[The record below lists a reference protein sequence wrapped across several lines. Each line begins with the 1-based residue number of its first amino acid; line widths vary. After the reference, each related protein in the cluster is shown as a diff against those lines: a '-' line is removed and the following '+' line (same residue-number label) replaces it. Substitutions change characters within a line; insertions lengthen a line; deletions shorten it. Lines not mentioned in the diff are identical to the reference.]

1 MKNRQSNN
9 NPGGG
14 RGRGNGAGRGNGGG
28 RGRGGGGGNGDPDYQ
43 RKAWETQ
50 GIKVDSDGV
59 LKVNCRVCGLNTTH
73 SSRYHSAWASN
84 PSTFRLP
91 DNNVYVKACQSITR
105 NLPKPPPTNPPSTPP
120 PSQPPGQ
127 NPSGQAGSLVL
138 DRASLE
144 SKMSQYERTST
155 DPNASSIVD
164 AFRFLL
170 YLLWDICPVPTFGLV
185 LVSSVSPV
193 IVRPDPPKPRPRRS
207 RSSRS
212 RYLRFRRRHLH
223 YNLVRRC
230 YSRRCKSVPWSYRT
244 RQHRRWRRKKYRQR
258 SRYRVKR
265 HQLKWSKFLT
275 PQLSSRSLWNLH
287 RKVNAEF
294 LGADS
299 DSFLPF
305 ASYGL
310 IPEEVLDKFCAE
322 RADSFLSTTKLLHK
336 FNNMSLFDGAKS
348 TVQRANLFHSAD
360 NDITNRAPCFKCHL
374 QDLSIGL
381 GYWCF
386 IWPDSFQR

>member
-1 MKNRQSNN
+1 M
-9 NPGGG
+9 
-14 RGRGNGAGRGNGGG
+14 
-28 RGRGGGGGNGDPDYQ
+28 
-43 RKAWETQ
+43 
-50 GIKVDSDGV
+50 
-59 LKVNCRVCGLNTTH
+59 L
-73 SSRYHSAWASN
+73 
-84 PSTFRLP
+84 F
-91 DNNVYVKACQSITR
+91 
-105 NLPKPPPTNPPSTPP
+105 
-120 PSQPPGQ
+120 
-127 NPSGQAGSLVL
+127 
-138 DRASLE
+138 
-144 SKMSQYERTST
+144 
-155 DPNASSIVD
+155 
-164 AFRFLL
+164 
-170 YLLWDICPVPTFGLV
+170 LLWDVCPVPTFGLV
-185 LVSSVSPV
+185 LVSSVSSV
-193 IVRPDPPKPRPRRS
+193 IVRPDPPKPRPCRS

-212 RYLRFRRRHLH
+212 RYRRFRRRHLH

-258 SRYRVKR
+258 SKYRVKR

-310 IPEEVLDKFCAE
+310 IPEEALNKFCAD
-322 RADSFLSTTKLLHK
+322 RADSFLTTTKLLHK

-360 NDITNRAPCFKCHL
+360 NNVTNRASNITFKTCPLVWDTGASFGLTPFRGDFIDYTECSITINDIARSNQVVGVGTTLHKFKHNGSYIFIPCLSYHL
-374 QDLSIGL
+374 PTANI
-381 GYWCF
+381 
-386 IWPDSFQR
+386 